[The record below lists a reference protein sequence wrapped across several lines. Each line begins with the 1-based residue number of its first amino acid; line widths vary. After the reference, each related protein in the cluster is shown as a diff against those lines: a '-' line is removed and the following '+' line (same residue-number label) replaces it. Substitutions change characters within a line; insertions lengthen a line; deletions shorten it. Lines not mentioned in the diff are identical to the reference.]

1 MEKLVDGVTKQ
12 FIKDERLKYYP
23 RGMNLYSSSRGMKKP
38 VVEELTNKE
47 VMARVGDAKLVYRE
61 TYSIGADKKGN
72 LVDKR
77 YYKKVEKAVIC
88 FGILFRMAVF
98 KRHMYWMQTETYRMI
113 TSMMR
118 LVNVSQDRKTSRTV

>member
-38 VVEELTNKE
+38 VVKE

-77 YYKKVEKAVIC
+77 YYKKV
-88 FGILFRMAVF
+88 
-98 KRHMYWMQTETYRMI
+98 
-113 TSMMR
+113 
-118 LVNVSQDRKTSRTV
+118 